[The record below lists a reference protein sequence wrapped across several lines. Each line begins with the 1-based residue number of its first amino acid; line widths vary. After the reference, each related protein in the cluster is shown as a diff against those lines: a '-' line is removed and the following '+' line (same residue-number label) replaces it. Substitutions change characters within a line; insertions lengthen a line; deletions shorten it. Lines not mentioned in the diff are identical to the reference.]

1 MGMRARGACCQDWP
15 TCARLWCAW
24 RGQRRSGLG
33 LGTYYAPPPCIQSV
47 GCGVCMVCFVQEHP
61 TPLIWSGGWGRGE
74 GRCELM
80 PRPWSKRWVL
90 ALVELR
96 CRVAACMLPPI
107 FYAEFIHSLDNACL
121 QLDFLD
127 FFVVAVDEWGPW
139 GYAAYAGVYTAL
151 EVLAVPA
158 IPLTMTAGAT
168 ARQSTAAIIEAMGRP
183 HRRRPSRCPPQ
194 SYGVVCCCMCVLSPY
209 GACSLVCPAGVVFG
223 PVVGTVVTSISGTV
237 AATIAFLIARY
248 AARDKVLAFAKRSKR
263 FAAIDKAIGKDGFK
277 FVTLLRLS
285 PLLPL
290 AASNYLYGLTAVEL
304 GPYMAGSFVGM
315 LPGTYAYVSA
325 GHVGKA
331 VLTEGEGS
339 LSPEVC
345 VVCVVFI
352 PVFAWLD
359 VARRILGGAQPHCH
373 AVCCALPLRLSATRM
388 YRAFLRTYIM
398 DILLTMLPCFCS
410 SLTALASRP
419 GPWCHGPGTGICG
432 QACKAS
438 AGGGRRG
445 GRWRQECCAVLAG
458 FKA

>member
-1 MGMRARGACCQDWP
+1 MEEDAASSRSVD
-15 TCARLWCAW
+15 
-24 RGQRRSGLG
+24 GQSLSPSNIIADSLG
-33 LGTYYAPPPCIQSV
+33 SEVA
-47 GCGVCMVCFVQEHP
+47 E
-61 TPLIWSGGWGRGE
+61 GE
-74 GRCELM
+74 NS
-80 PRPWSKRWVL
+80 PNNVSSP
-90 ALVELR
+90 A
-96 CRVAACMLPPI
+96 VAAV
-107 FYAEFIHSLDNACL
+107 SLIGIAVLLGGGYLAKD
-121 QLDFLD
+121 QIKDFLD

-158 IPLTMTAGAT
+158 IPLTMT
-168 ARQSTAAIIEAMGRP
+168 
-183 HRRRPSRCPPQ
+183 
-194 SYGVVCCCMCVLSPY
+194 
-209 GACSLVCPAGVVFG
+209 AGVVFG

-339 LSPEVC
+339 LSPELWQVG
-345 VVCVVFI
+345 
-352 PVFAWLD
+352 
-359 VARRILGGAQPHCH
+359 LGLG
-373 AVCCALPLRLSATRM
+373 VT
-388 YRAFLRTYIM
+388 
-398 DILLTMLPCFCS
+398 
-410 SLTALASRP
+410 
-419 GPWCHGPGTGICG
+419 
-432 QACKAS
+432 
-438 AGGGRRG
+438 
-445 GRWRQECCAVLAG
+445 VLALG
-458 FKA
+458 FVGKLAKQALEEVEEEEGGVK